1 MIISI
6 KSSASGG
13 SSRGLVHYLA
23 HSKLDKTKEEV
34 ENREFFNE
42 SENGL
47 DVKRANQHLSLTGT
61 KLSSEELLHLVI
73 APGKEEIE
81 SVGDDLKTRKEA
93 LESIVRATV
102 DQLEKEIKAKKIKW
116 IAVAHFNTDHP
127 HAHLAVQREFINQK
141 GQIQDLRIT
150 RQMLHYNET
159 GENGEKKLH
168 KGGLILAAE
177 SKLTEIAVE
186 REKTREN
193 IINPETNK
201 NVGKSKIEDKNQ
213 LQIPSQPI
221 TIPNYHERRVL
232 AEEMLVAA
240 EVARRERN
248 IENLIEHGD
257 KKRFKIKDEET
268 ENVHHVSLFDIER
281 KIEIVSRQK
290 AWVLH
295 PKNPAKRAESI
306 SLLAEE
312 ERAKH
317 LPVITQLETIR
328 RHVLGF
334 ENRHLNNAEEKHT
347 RLHNQKLLIE
357 KKYERQNLAIP
368 IPIFTPDELQRL
380 QTEAIREQNI
390 EKILLLENIRHINA
404 LELQRPSRRDEDL
417 TEFLATKIVAALK
430 LEAAEKRLAD
440 FSKTKDFVKVKI
452 GNSFWSLSLL
462 EQHKNQNA
470 SKNGFLKQIKA
481 NTLGLIFRAENEIS
495 KQEKLEYPVL
505 HKQISDAL
513 EEVHNGRRDEIEK
526 QREFNQTL
534 SKIFNGET
542 NPNKTSF
549 APTFSAFELAEIE
562 DLAQS
567 VGRIELQE
575 KALSGQETFLLEKS
589 AATQNKLTNKN
600 QSVPLQSEKQK
611 QVSETAEKII
621 GEFISARVAAK
632 VVIANTKVAEA
643 EENINRSNR
652 HKMFIK
658 HRLKDAETGAERE
671 VSWRD
676 VEPKKPYHLL
686 DKILLQIFESKEQ
699 KHERE
704 LVRQAAKNQEK
715 ALMMDLQNNKAR
727 LSRLESQ
734 INEFQKKTGSKS
746 EAAPVFT
753 PKEIAALEAR
763 KYQTTDKQEAEQ
775 LARIISEAEQNNRVG
790 RIQDLLN
797 KAAKELETLSPQLL
811 NEPEPKNSPFNQ
823 NNPLR
828 QTTIETQ
835 EIASQ
840 NSLEKNIQPTS
851 NQVKS
856 IEHEKT
862 MVKEKER
869 SR

>member
-61 KLSSEELLHLVI
+61 KPNPEELLHLVI

-102 DQLEKEIKAKKIKW
+102 DQLKKEIKAKKIKW

-127 HAHLAVQREFINQK
+127 HAHLAVQKEFINQK
-141 GQIQDLRIT
+141 GQIEDLRIT

-177 SKLTEIAVE
+177 NKLTEIAAA

-193 IINPETNK
+193 IIQTEADK

-240 EVARRERN
+240 EVTRRERN

-257 KKRFKIKDEET
+257 KKRFKIKDEES
-268 ENVHHVSLFDIER
+268 ENMHHVSLFDIER

-317 LPVITQLETIR
+317 LPVITQLEIIR

-368 IPIFTPDELQRL
+368 IPIFTPDELQPL
-380 QTEAIREQNI
+380 QMEAIRERNI

-404 LELQRPSRRDEDL
+404 LELKRPSRRDEDL
-417 TEFLATKIVAALK
+417 QEFLATKIVAALK
-430 LEAAEKRLAD
+430 LEGAEKRLAD

-481 NTLGLIFRAENEIS
+481 NTLGLIFRPENEIS

-513 EEVHNGRRDEIEK
+513 EEMHKGRRDEIEK

-534 SKIFNGET
+534 SKIFNAET
-542 NPNKTSF
+542 NQNKISV

-567 VGRIELQE
+567 AGRVDFYE
-575 KALSGQETFLLEKS
+575 KALNWQETFLLEKS

-611 QVSETAEKII
+611 QVSETVEKII
-621 GEFISARVAAK
+621 GEFISARVAAR

-671 VSWRD
+671 VSLQD

-686 DKILLQIFESKEQ
+686 DRILLQVFESKEQ

-704 LVRQAAKNQEK
+704 LVRQAANTKEK
-715 ALMMDLQNNKAR
+715 ILMMDLQNNKAR

-734 INEFQKKTGSKS
+734 KNEFQTKYGSKS

-775 LARIISEAEQNNRVG
+775 LAKIISEAEKNNRVE

-811 NEPEPKNSPFNQ
+811 NEPESKNSPFNQ

-828 QTTIETQ
+828 QTIIETQ

-840 NSLEKNIQPTS
+840 NSAEKNIQPTS

-862 MVKEKER
+862 MVKEKGR

>member
-61 KLSSEELLHLVI
+61 KPSSEELLHLVI

-81 SVGDDLKTRKEA
+81 SVGDELKSRKEA

-127 HAHLAVQREFINQK
+127 HAHLAVQKEFINQK
-141 GQIQDLRIT
+141 GQIEDLRIT

-159 GENGEKKLH
+159 SENGEKKLH

-177 SKLTEIAVE
+177 NKLTEIAAE

-193 IINPETNK
+193 IINPEAYK

-213 LQIPSQPI
+213 LQAPSQPK
-221 TIPNYHERRVL
+221 TISNYHERRIL

-268 ENVHHVSLFDIER
+268 GNVRHVSLFDIER

-306 SLLAEE
+306 SLLAAE

-334 ENRHLNNAEEKHT
+334 ENRHLNNVEEKHT

-368 IPIFTPDELQRL
+368 IPIFTPDELHPL
-380 QTEAIREQNI
+380 QMEAIREQNI
-390 EKILLLENIRHINA
+390 EKILLLENIRQINA
-404 LELQRPSRRDEDL
+404 LELQRPSRRNEDL
-417 TEFLATKIVAALK
+417 QEFLATKIVATLK

-462 EQHKNQNA
+462 EQHKNQNT

-481 NTLGLIFRAENEIS
+481 NTLGLIFRAEKKIS

-534 SKIFNGET
+534 SKIFNAET
-542 NPNKTSF
+542 NPNKNTF
-549 APTFSAFELAEIE
+549 APAFSAFELAEIE

-567 VGRIELQE
+567 IGRVDFYE
-575 KALSGQETFLLEKS
+575 KALNWQETFLLEKS
-589 AATQNKLTNKN
+589 AATENKLTNKS
-600 QSVPLQSEKQK
+600 QSVSLQSEKQK
-611 QVSETAEKII
+611 QVSETVEKII
-621 GEFISARVAAK
+621 GEFISARVAAR

-671 VSWRD
+671 VSLQD

-686 DKILLQIFESKEQ
+686 DRILLQVFESKEQ

-704 LVRQAAKNQEK
+704 LVRQAANNKEK
-715 ALMMDLQNNKAR
+715 ILVMDLQNNKAR

-734 INEFQKKTGSKS
+734 KNEFQTKTGSKS

-775 LARIISEAEQNNRVG
+775 LARIISEAEKNNRVG

-797 KAAKELETLSPQLL
+797 NAAKELETLSPQLL

-828 QTTIETQ
+828 QAAIETQ
-835 EIASQ
+835 EIVRQDSAD
-840 NSLEKNIQPTS
+840 KNIQPTS

-856 IEHEKT
+856 IQYEKT
-862 MVKEKER
+862 TVKEKGR